1 MNAAKELPIIVVD
14 TRERD
19 PFKYRAGKSV
29 AGIVHEKLDHGDY
42 SLKGYEYLIT
52 IERKAKVDELAGNL
66 GKHRARFIRELERMQ
81 SCRRRYIVVEDH
93 WSSIFKTKRH
103 SRMHPNA
110 IFESIMALSVKYGVS
125 VIFAGTRKQ
134 AHKIV
139 RSLLLKAFK
148 YREELMDGSS
158 REDS

>member
-1 MNAAKELPIIVVD
+1 MSDELPTIVID

-19 PFKYRAGKSV
+19 PFNYKRGKSV
-29 AGIVHEKLDHGDY
+29 AGVVVEKLDHGDY
-42 SLKGYEYLIT
+42 SIKGYEHLIS
-52 IERKAKVDELAGNL
+52 IERKASVDELSGNL
-66 GKHRARFIRELERMQ
+66 GKNRARFMREMERMQ
-81 SCRRRYIVVEDH
+81 SARRGYIVVEDH
-93 WSSIFKTKRH
+93 WSSIFKRGY

-110 IFESIMALSVKYGVS
+110 LFESIMALSVKYGVS

-134 AHKIV
+134 AHKIT

-148 YREELMDGSS
+148 YREELDDGGAD

>member
-1 MNAAKELPIIVVD
+1 MTKELPIIIID
-14 TRERD
+14 TRERE
-19 PFKYRAGKSV
+19 PFKYRAGGSV
-29 AGIVHEKLDHGDY
+29 AQVVHEKLDHGDY
-42 SLKGYEYLIT
+42 GLKGYEHLIT

-66 GKHRARFIRELERMQ
+66 GKHRKRFMRELERMQ

-93 WSSIFKTKRH
+93 WSSIFKKNRH

-125 VIFAGTRKQ
+125 VIFAGSRKQ

-148 YREELMDGSS
+148 YREELDGSS